1 MNILEVEDMI
11 KGMPDDSLFREAQQ
25 PTGQVPQ
32 FLVISEIQRRSD
44 MRRRYQAQ
52 QERPQATVKD
62 QIMQE
67 GIGGMVPQQMRQD
80 LGGAPQQPPQQPAMP
95 QQQMGMPAQPGGM
108 GAPAGAPMQA
118 PVQMKEGGVVK
129 MQNMGQVP
137 TVSGGLITNL
147 EAQLAGIENELASL
161 GPYSGRFGPF
171 GRVGVIPP
179 ESEEKYARIDQLE
192 NLRRDIQR
200 RLGLAGRLSEME
212 PGSELPPA
220 RLAGSYRE
228 SPALARLRDE
238 DLGVLAG
245 MESRLAIDPATIAAA
260 QPQGIASLSQD
271 DVIEQG
277 LQYTGP
283 SQIAAGAPAQVRPQ
297 QSAPPAQAAPRQTA
311 PEPLAGAGDTGLPFT
326 TQQLITGAVQPG
338 IDPAMMGLRN
348 LLAAQEQRESVN
360 YKTYKEKIE
369 ERSGTRMDEAEARV
383 KELLGEAEKETG
395 QLSKEARRDAM
406 AQALI
411 QFGAGIAGGDISS
424 GLEKAGTT
432 AYAITAKARDESRD
446 RMREARKEGRS
457 TMDSARAAADGAFN
471 TMLGLDMKTEEGRVA
486 AVNALQDSRNSILT
500 AMAERAGGIESER
513 RSMFANLARTTAAIE
528 QAAITRLTDLAKTEG
543 LNKRAVLD
551 LVQDVLKDNS
561 SLLPPDAGANEIGDL
576 VANMATSLAFKL
588 GIDIGELPDGNVSQ
602 ESDNEFAGF
611 SATRI
616 K

>member
-245 MESRLAIDPATIAAA
+245 MESRLAIDPETIAAA

-446 RMREARKEGRS
+446 RMRESRKEGRS
-457 TMDSARAAADGAFN
+457 TMDAARAAADGAFN